1 METRVVKFTLSKVR
15 DDEMRVMQWIADLPR
30 NKRGTLDL
38 KRAVVSLICEK
49 LDEKSGGQ
57 VEPSSMAIEALEE
70 LKEEMDDD
78 LFVDNSGGKS
88 PMERAAEMSF

>member
-15 DDEMRVMQWIADLPR
+15 EDELRVMQWIEDLPR

-38 KRAVVSLICEK
+38 KRAIVSLICEK
-49 LDEKSGGQ
+49 LDEKCRGS
-57 VEPSSMAIEALEE
+57 VEPSSIAIEALEE
-70 LKEEMDDD
+70 LKEEIEDD
-78 LFVDNSGGKS
+78 LFVDKSSKKS